1 MYRSCISDALS
12 IWDSTTV
19 NNSNSTKKK
28 KKDIQTCQHLWFDR
42 EMITCDNAGFS
53 QNTLVF
59 MLKKLLK
66 YFFLGKMF

>member
-1 MYRSCISDALS
+1 
-12 IWDSTTV
+12 
-19 NNSNSTKKK
+19 
-28 KKDIQTCQHLWFDR
+28 
-42 EMITCDNAGFS
+42 MIICDNAGFS